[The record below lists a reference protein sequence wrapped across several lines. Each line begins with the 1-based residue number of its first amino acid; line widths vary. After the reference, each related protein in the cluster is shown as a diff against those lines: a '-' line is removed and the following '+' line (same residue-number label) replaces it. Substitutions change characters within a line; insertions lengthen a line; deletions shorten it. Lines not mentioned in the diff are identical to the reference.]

1 MMTHARQT
9 VTELEISLVS
19 SNVHIMSVRLIEL
32 SVEDEHE
39 VYSSP
44 VCDCRVDEIS
54 DTVRG
59 PKAPYY

>member
-1 MMTHARQT
+1 MFMC
-9 VTELEISLVS
+9 
-19 SNVHIMSVRLIEL
+19 IMSVRLIEL

-59 PKAPYY
+59 PKAPYYCVSGEVDRARKVFTA